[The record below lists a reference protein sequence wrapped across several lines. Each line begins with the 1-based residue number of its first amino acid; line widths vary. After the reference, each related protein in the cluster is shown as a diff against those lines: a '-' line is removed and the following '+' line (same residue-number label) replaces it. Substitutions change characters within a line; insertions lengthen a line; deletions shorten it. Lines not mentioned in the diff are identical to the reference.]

1 MAIEAQ
7 YRLRVDSAADWTSND
22 PTLLLGEIGLEND
35 TEKMKIGDGS
45 TAWTSLGYAYHTPS
59 EMTTIS
65 GDLVAV
71 HHTRSHAIT
80 GTSDHTAGTWKAV
93 YTDGSG
99 DVQELALGSTAGTI
113 LSTNGAAAAPTFID
127 HGGISGLGDDDH
139 TLYIKSNGNR
149 AFSATISGVTP
160 TDAAHLTRKDYVD
173 GQDTTISGDL
183 VTGYTAADAVVTAAY
198 TAADTTISGDL
209 SSEIDSDISTH
220 EAGSSHDSRYYTES
234 EIDSTITTVSG
245 DLVAQHHTQSH
256 AITSTS
262 DHTAGNWKVTY
273 TNGSGEV
280 IEVALGA
287 SGTVLTSQ
295 GAGIAPIFV

>member
-1 MAIEAQ
+1 MATIAQ
-7 YRLRVDSAADWTSND
+7 YRLRVDAAADWVSSD
-22 PTLLLGEIGLEND
+22 PTLLLGELGLEND
-35 TEKMKIGDGS
+35 TLKMKMGDGS
-45 TAWTSLGYAYHTPS
+45 TAWTSLGYIYHTPS

-80 GTSDHTAGTWKAV
+80 GTSDHTAGNWKVV

-99 DVQELALGSTAGTI
+99 DVKELALGSTAGTV
-113 LSTNGAAAAPTFID
+113 LSTNGASAAPTFID
-127 HGGISGLGDDDH
+127 HGDMSGLGDDDH
-139 TLYIKSNGNR
+139 QQYIND
-149 AFSATISGVTP
+149 TEM
-160 TDAAHLTRKDYVD
+160 
-173 GQDTTISGDL
+173 TTISGDL
-183 VTGYTAADAVVTAAY
+183 VAQLHTRSHAITGTSDHTAGNWKVVYTDGSGDVKELALGSTAGTVLSTNGASSAPTFIDHGDMSGLGDDDHQQY
-198 TAADTTISGDL
+198 INDTEMTTISGDL
-209 SSEIDSDISTH
+209 
-220 EAGSSHDSRYYTES
+220 
-234 EIDSTITTVSG
+234 
-245 DLVAQHHTQSH
+245 VAQLHTQSH

-262 DHTAGNWKVTY
+262 DHTAGNWKVTH